1 MQKRANRPPLARFD
15 NQGQVEAVPRLCPA
29 SRLGYARDMAD
40 FALSLTML
48 AALTLLAGAVVLWR
62 RNERRKALLMA
73 VAALVALAN
82 VAIWSLP
89 APVATGQRP

>member
-1 MQKRANRPPLARFD
+1 
-15 NQGQVEAVPRLCPA
+15 
-29 SRLGYARDMAD
+29 MAD

-48 AALTLLAGAVVLWR
+48 AALALIAGAIVLWVKR
-62 RNERRKALLMA
+62 GERRKALLMI

-89 APVATGQRP
+89 APAPTGQRR

>member
-1 MQKRANRPPLARFD
+1 
-15 NQGQVEAVPRLCPA
+15 
-29 SRLGYARDMAD
+29 MAD

-48 AALTLLAGAVVLWR
+48 AALALIGGAIVLHR
-62 RNERRKALLMA
+62 RGERRKALLMA

-89 APVATGQRP
+89 EPQAIGQRPERDG